1 MFGNISNMY
10 KCNFSPPNVTY
21 GIHRK
26 TYFFSHCQSIKHKR
40 TLQRKLCITP
50 QAVMTTSLTLTSL
63 ACSAKAF
70 SFIFTYPFETYKIYN
85 QLDKEPK
92 TFKDLYQ
99 GFHTFFLLATIQ
111 CFINYNFFFA
121 LINSLKPYHSQHI
134 TYLIAS
140 IVSCFMTSII
150 KVPLTFISRNIIF
163 VKNKNGFDAFCYL
176 VSKIDKQLYH
186 KSWLTNL
193 LSDIPDSFIKFFI
206 NSQLLLHMPYINTFS
221 RSFITGIVTSIVNM
235 PFDYILTQTLCNNL
249 ATSSNTMHD
258 NHFMTRCMSGVQ
270 YRIISSM
277 LGNIIFFNMFN
288 SLQQYHKVFV

>member
-10 KCNFSPPNVTY
+10 KCKYLYPNVSY
-21 GIHRK
+21 GVHRK
-26 TYFFSHCQSIKHKR
+26 RPYILPCKTI
-40 TLQRKLCITP
+40 TRKTCISP
-50 QAVMTTSLTLTSL
+50 KAVITTSLTLTSL

-92 TFKDLYQ
+92 SLNDLYQ
-99 GFHTFFLLATIQ
+99 GFNTFILLATMQ

-121 LINSLKPYHSQHI
+121 LINALKPYHSQHI

-140 IVSCFMTSII
+140 VVSCFMTSII
-150 KVPLTFISRNIIF
+150 KVPLTFISRNLIF
-163 VKNKNGFDAFCYL
+163 VKNKNGFDAFCHL
-176 VSKIDKQLYH
+176 CSKIDKQLYH

-206 NSQLLLHMPYINTFS
+206 NSQLLLHMPYINNFN
-221 RSFITGIVTSIVNM
+221 RSCITGIVTSTVNM
-235 PFDYILTQTLCNNL
+235 PFDYILTQTLCNNHL
-249 ATSSNTMHD
+249 ATTNNTIHN
-258 NHFMTRCMSGVQ
+258 NHFMTRCMSGIQ
-270 YRIISSM
+270 YRIMSSM

-288 SLQQYHKVFV
+288 SLQQYYKVFV